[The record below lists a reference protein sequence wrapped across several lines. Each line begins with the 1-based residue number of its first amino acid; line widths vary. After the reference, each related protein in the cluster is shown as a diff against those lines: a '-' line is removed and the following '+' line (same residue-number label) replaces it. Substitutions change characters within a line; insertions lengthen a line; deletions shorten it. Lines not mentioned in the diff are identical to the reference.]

1 MRPEIEKPILWR
13 DLSCDLAD
21 PKGGNCELN
30 TRLKINLVGRG
41 VPPPKGGDL
50 DPTSFEEIQNLVGHG
65 ADRFKTCPLSSFKER
80 HIP

>member
-1 MRPEIEKPILWR
+1 
-13 DLSCDLAD
+13 
-21 PKGGNCELN
+21 N
-30 TRLKINLVGRG
+30 TRFMINLIGRG

-50 DPTSFEEIQNLVGHG
+50 DPSNSEEIRSLVGHG